1 MRVRN
6 TEKVFIIMTVM
17 ALLAVGIIHSTPM
30 MIPTPSLSSLSV
42 SKPTP
47 PQHDEPMDNRILPYE
62 PALIVQLPAK
72 KENKIEEDCPHCCE
86 IPVIGIDGKM
96 TDVIK
101 VHLYNT
107 HKTTFNKQD
116 ASLYF
121 SDVYRLLKIYYV
133 DGVWCSAV
141 LAQAYTEGGAGKTGV
156 YANTNNLFGMRASS
170 TWDGYVY
177 ARSTQTVY
185 KSYEVAKKFGAKD
198 LFRAY
203 GSINESIRDY
213 LKLVQRDNYKSA
225 LSAKSPRGYLKVLLK
240 NGYGTPSMLGVWSE
254 VIEIFDLTTYDKE
267 K

>member
-1 MRVRN
+1 MA
-6 TEKVFIIMTVM
+6 EKILVVM
-17 ALLAVGIIHSTPM
+17 ITMVILMVGIDRSISQM
-30 MIPTPSLSSLSV
+30 DPTPSLSNPSV
-42 SKPTP
+42 AKPALPQQGEPMSSRIISYKPT
-47 PQHDEPMDNRILPYE
+47 
-62 PALIVQLPAK
+62 LIAPLFVK
-72 KENKIEEDCPHCCE
+72 KENKVEEKEECLLCRE
-86 IPVIGIDGKM
+86 VSVVGVDGKT

-107 HKTTFNKQD
+107 HKTTFNRQD

-121 SDVYRLLKIYYV
+121 ADIYRLLKIHYV

-156 YANTNNLFGMRASS
+156 YTNTNNLFGMMASS

-177 ARSTQTVY
+177 SRSTKIVY
-185 KSYEVAKKFGAKD
+185 ESYEVAKKHGAKD

-225 LSAKSPRGYLKVLLK
+225 LSAKSPRAYLKELLK
-240 NGYGTPSMLGVWSE
+240 NGYGTSSMLNTWVT
-254 VIEIFDLTTYDKE
+254 VINMFDLTTYDKE
-267 K
+267 R